1 MENTNTEIETSTK
14 KMYVIDVTKIEFTK
28 RAGGNVRKDF
38 GDLSELENSIL
49 ANGILQP
56 ITAYRNKE
64 KAGYW
69 FATDGE
75 RRLTAAKNLIEQ
87 GKSKKITCV
96 VCPIDEKATSDEEI
110 LYTMFNKNSGKE
122 LNRLETAELVKRL
135 IDKGQKPND
144 IAKKIGKSLTF
155 IYQMQHISG
164 YDNKLKQMI
173 LNKEVSYTTCEEILK
188 SNDGD
193 VKAMEQKVIS
203 ASKEARAIAEVAAER
218 VRELF
223 SGQVETIDTKE
234 KQPIKVTKKNIDK
247 KNSFK
252 DLKAALKQ
260 IDKKSL
266 TVKNKEV
273 YDFAK
278 GIVNNEF
285 DKEYILAL
293 IQF

>member
-1 MENTNTEIETSTK
+1 MENTNNKIEQSTK
-14 KMYVIDVTKIEFTK
+14 KMYVVDVLKIEFTK
-28 RAGGNVRKDF
+28 RVGGNVRKDF
-38 GDLSELENSIL
+38 GDLQELEQNIL
-49 ANGILQP
+49 SNGILQP

-87 GKSKKITCV
+87 KKSKQITCV
-96 VCPIDEKATSDEEI
+96 VSPIDEKATSDEDI

-122 LNRLETAELVKRL
+122 LTVIENAELVKRL
-135 IDKGQKPND
+135 IDKGQTAKE
-144 IAKKIGKSLTF
+144 IADKTGKSLPF
-155 IYQMQHISG
+155 VYSMQRVSG
-164 YDNKLKQMI
+164 YSKKLKSMI
-173 LNKEVSYTTCEEILK
+173 ENKEVSYSLCEDLLRK
-188 SNDGD
+188 LDGD
-193 VKAMEQKVIS
+193 FEAMEQKIIS
-203 ASKEARAIAEVAAER
+203 ANKEARAISEVAAER
-218 VRELF
+218 VNELF
-223 SGQVETIDTKE
+223 EGESVDTTDA
-234 KQPIKVTKKNIDK
+234 QPIKITKKNVEQ

-252 DLKAALKQ
+252 DLKAALRQ

-266 TVKNKEV
+266 TIKNKEI

>member
-1 MENTNTEIETSTK
+1 MSTNEKIETSTK

-38 GDLSELENSIL
+38 GDLTELENSIL
-49 ANGILQP
+49 ANGVLQP

-87 GKSKKITCV
+87 KKSKQITCV
-96 VCPIDEKATSDEEI
+96 VSPIDEKATSDEDI

-122 LNRLETAELVKRL
+122 LTVIENAELVKRL
-135 IDKGQKPND
+135 IDKGQTPKA
-144 IAKKIGKSLTF
+144 ISEKIGKSLQFVYTL
-155 IYQMQHISG
+155 QHISG
-164 YDNKLKQMI
+164 YSKKLKSMI
-173 LNKEVSYTTCEEILK
+173 ENKEVSYTLCEDLLK
-188 SNDGD
+188 QNGGD
-193 VKAMEQKVIS
+193 LEAMEQKIIS
-203 ASKEARAIAEVAAER
+203 ASKEARAISEVAAER
-218 VRELF
+218 VNELF
-223 SGQVETIDTKE
+223 EGGSESVDTTE
-234 KQPIKVTKKNIDK
+234 AQPIKITKKNVK
-247 KNSFK
+247 QKNSFK

-266 TVKNKEV
+266 TIKNKEV